1 MIHTIR
7 RLGSPLGSFCVG
19 IVVHLGVIVRW
30 TRLLLHRHDR
40 IANMNQISELQ
51 KLLLANRGIK
61 EDEIEFFLNPSYET
75 GVYDPYLMKDM
86 KKAVDRILKAIE
98 EKEKIGIFSDYDAD
112 GVPGAVM
119 MKDFFDRIEYEN
131 VFYYIPDRHLE
142 GFGLKDDSVSI
153 CAENGV
159 KLLITVDC
167 GITDVGEVKH
177 AKSLGMEVIITD
189 HHIPSVILANAGIQV
204 PNSSDWIPASA
215 GMTDEEDKIVV
226 QHKIQNLPPA
236 FAILDPKQEGDEY
249 PDKMLC
255 GTGVA
260 FKLIQGILAKNRF
273 GIGESQEK
281 WFLDMV
287 GIATLSDM
295 VPLLNENR
303 VLASYG
309 LKVLRKSRR
318 PGLIALLKRAGVDQ
332 RLISEEDI
340 GFMIAPRINA
350 AGRMGHA
357 MDAFKMLSTT
367 DEKEAEKFADYINDL
382 NNERKGIVARM
393 VKEMK
398 AMLSTRIEHEKEK
411 GVIVLGH
418 PDWKPSLLGL
428 AANSIVEEHGMPV
441 FLWGRESGTVIK
453 GSCRSNGVVNMVEIM
468 RGACEGTFIDFGGH
482 AMSGGF
488 SVEEDK
494 IHFLSDSLAKAYKE
508 VLVTSEGELKQN
520 YNIDTVLG
528 LNEVNEK
535 TYKDIQMLSPYGEA
549 NPKPVFLFKSVIVK
563 SCLQFGK
570 EKNHLK
576 ITVAK
581 DGGRTIEAI
590 SFFADEN
597 SFMKEIKE
605 GSTINLVANIEK
617 SFFRGRGELRLRI
630 VDVV

>member
-1 MIHTIR
+1 MT
-7 RLGSPLGSFCVG
+7 
-19 IVVHLGVIVRW
+19 
-30 TRLLLHRHDR
+30 
-40 IANMNQISELQ
+40 QISELQ
-51 KLLLANRGIK
+51 VILLKNRGIK
-61 EDEIEFFLNPSYET
+61 DGDIDVFLNPSYET
-75 GVYDPYLMKDM
+75 GIYDPYLMKDM
-86 KKAVDRILKAIE
+86 EKSVNRILKAIE
-98 EKEKIGIFSDYDAD
+98 EGERIGIFSDYDAD

-142 GFGLKDDSVSI
+142 GFGLKDDSVSE

-159 KLLITVDC
+159 NLLITLDC
-167 GITDVGEVKH
+167 GITDVSEVEH

-189 HHIPSVILANAGIQV
+189 HH
-204 PNSSDWIPASA
+204 
-215 GMTDEEDKIVV
+215 
-226 QHKIQNLPPA
+226 LPGEKLPDA
-236 FAILDPKQEGDEY
+236 FSILDPKQEGCEY

-260 FKLIQGILAKNRF
+260 FKLIQGILEKNRF
-273 GIGESQEK
+273 GMGEDQEK

-309 LKVLRKSRR
+309 LRVLRKSRR
-318 PGLIALLKRAGVDQ
+318 PGLVALLKRAGVDQ
-332 RLISEEDI
+332 RLIAEEDI

-350 AGRMGHA
+350 ASRMGHA
-357 MDAFKMLSTT
+357 MDAFKMLSST
-367 DEKEAEKFADYINDL
+367 DVKEAEVLADHINDL

-398 AMLSTRIEHEKEK
+398 AMLLTRIDHEREK
-411 GVIVLGH
+411 GIVVLGY

-441 FLWGRESGTVIK
+441 FLWGREDGPTIK
-453 GSCRSNGVVNMVEIM
+453 GSCRSNGVVNVVEIM
-468 RGACEGTFIDFGGH
+468 RTAEEGSFIDFGGH

-488 SVEEDK
+488 SVSEDK

-508 VLVTSEGELKQN
+508 VLLTSDGELKQN
-520 YNIDTVLG
+520 YTIDTVLG

-535 TYKDIQMLSPYGEA
+535 TYKDIQMLAPYGEA
-549 NPKPVFLFKSVIVK
+549 NPKPVFMFKNVIVK
-563 SCLQFGK
+563 SCAQFGK

-576 ITVAK
+576 ITVSK
-581 DGGRTIEAI
+581 DGGRAVEAI
-590 SFFADEN
+590 AFFADEN
-597 SFMKEIKE
+597 AYEREVKE
-605 GSTINLVANIEK
+605 GATINLVANIEK

-630 VDVV
+630 VDIV

>member
-1 MIHTIR
+1 
-7 RLGSPLGSFCVG
+7 
-19 IVVHLGVIVRW
+19 
-30 TRLLLHRHDR
+30 
-40 IANMNQISELQ
+40 MNKISELQ
-51 KLLLANRGIK
+51 ALLLANRGIK
-61 EDEIEFFLNPSYET
+61 EEDISIFLNPSYET
-75 GVYDPYLMKDM
+75 GVFDPYLMKDM
-86 KKAVDRILKAIE
+86 GKAVDRILKAIE
-98 EKEKIGIFSDYDAD
+98 ENERIGIFSDYDAD

-142 GFGLKDDSVSI
+142 GFGLKDDSVSD

-167 GITDVGEVKH
+167 GITDVSEVEH
-177 AKSLGMEVIITD
+177 AKSLGMEVIVTD
-189 HHIPSVILANAGIQV
+189 HHLPG
-204 PNSSDWIPASA
+204 
-215 GMTDEEDKIVV
+215 E
-226 QHKIQNLPPA
+226 NLPDA
-236 FAILDPKQEGDEY
+236 FAILDPKQEGCEY

-273 GIGESQEK
+273 GMGADQEK

-318 PGLIALLKRAGVDQ
+318 PGLVALLKRAGVDQ
-332 RLISEEDI
+332 RLIAEEDI

-350 AGRMGHA
+350 ASRMGHA

-367 DEKEAEKFADYINDL
+367 DVKEAETLADHINGL
-382 NNERKGIVARM
+382 NDERKGIVARM

-398 AMLSTRIEHEKEK
+398 AMLLKRIEHEKER

-441 FLWGRESGTVIK
+441 FLWGREDGPTIK
-453 GSCRSNGVVNMVEIM
+453 GSCRSNGVVNVVEIM
-468 RGACEGTFIDFGGH
+468 RTAVAGSFIDFGGH

-488 SVEEDK
+488 SVGEDK

-508 VLVTSEGELKQN
+508 VLLTSDGELKQN
-520 YNIDTVLG
+520 YIIDTTLG

-535 TYKDIQMLSPYGEA
+535 THKDIQMLSPYGVA
-549 NPKPVFLFKSVIVK
+549 NPKPVFQFKSVIVK
-563 SCLQFGK
+563 TCAQFGK

-576 ITVAK
+576 IIVAK
-581 DGGRTIEAI
+581 DGGRVVEAI
-590 SFFADEN
+590 AFFADEN
-597 SFMKEIKE
+597 SYKKEVKE
-605 GSTINLVANIEK
+605 GATINLVANIEK

-630 VDVV
+630 VDIL

>member
-1 MIHTIR
+1 
-7 RLGSPLGSFCVG
+7 
-19 IVVHLGVIVRW
+19 
-30 TRLLLHRHDR
+30 
-40 IANMNQISELQ
+40 MNQISELQ
-51 KLLLANRGIK
+51 ALLLKNRGIK
-61 EDEIEFFLNPSYET
+61 DEDIEIFLNPSYET

-86 KKAVDRILKAIE
+86 EKTVNRVLKAIE

-142 GFGLKDDSVSI
+142 GFGLKDDSISE

-159 KLLITVDC
+159 KLLITLDC
-167 GITDVGEVKH
+167 GITDVSEVEH

-189 HHIPSVILANAGIQV
+189 HH
-204 PNSSDWIPASA
+204 
-215 GMTDEEDKIVV
+215 
-226 QHKIQNLPPA
+226 LPGEKLPDA
-236 FAILDPKQEGDEY
+236 FSILDPKQDGCEY

-281 WFLDMV
+281 WLLDMV

-309 LKVLRKSRR
+309 LRVLRKSRR
-318 PGLIALLKRAGVDQ
+318 PGLVALLKRAGVDQ
-332 RLISEEDI
+332 RLIAEEDI

-350 AGRMGHA
+350 ASRMGHA
-357 MDAFKMLSTT
+357 MDAFKMLSFT
-367 DEKEAEKFADYINDL
+367 DVAEAEKLADYINDL

-398 AMLSTRIEHEKEK
+398 ATLAKRIEHEREK
-411 GVIVLGH
+411 GIIVLGH

-441 FLWGRESGTVIK
+441 FLWGREDGVVIK
-453 GSCRSNGVVNMVEIM
+453 GSCRSNGVVNVVEIM
-468 RGACEGTFIDFGGH
+468 RKAVSGSFIDFGGH

-488 SVEEDK
+488 SVSEDK
-494 IHFLSDSLAKAYKE
+494 IHFLQDSLSKAYKE
-508 VLVTSEGELKQN
+508 VLLTSDGELKQN
-520 YNIDTVLG
+520 YTIDTVLS

-535 TYKDIQMLSPYGEA
+535 TYKDILSLAPYGEA

-563 SCLQFGK
+563 SCAQFGK

-581 DGGRTIEAI
+581 DGGRPVEAI

-597 SFMKEIKE
+597 TYKKEIKE
-605 GSTINLVANIEK
+605 GATINLVANIEK

-630 VDVV
+630 VDVI

>member
-1 MIHTIR
+1 
-7 RLGSPLGSFCVG
+7 
-19 IVVHLGVIVRW
+19 
-30 TRLLLHRHDR
+30 
-40 IANMNQISELQ
+40 MNQISELQ
-51 KLLLANRGIK
+51 ALLLANRGIK
-61 EDEIEFFLNPSYET
+61 EEDIPVFLNPSYET

-86 KKAVDRILKAIE
+86 EKSVNRILKAIE
-98 EKEKIGIFSDYDAD
+98 DNERIGIFSDYDAD

-153 CAENGV
+153 CSDNGV

-167 GITDVGEVKH
+167 GITDASEVKH
-177 AKSLGMEVIITD
+177 ANKLGMEVIITD
-189 HHIPSVILANAGIQV
+189 HHLPADIL
-204 PNSSDWIPASA
+204 P
-215 GMTDEEDKIVV
+215 K
-226 QHKIQNLPPA
+226 A

-273 GIGESQEK
+273 GMGVDQEK
-281 WFLDMV
+281 WLLDMV

-295 VPLLNENR
+295 VPLLDENR
-303 VLASYG
+303 VFASYG
-309 LKVLRKSRR
+309 LRVLRKSRR
-318 PGLIALLKRAGVDQ
+318 PGLVALLKRAGVDQ
-332 RLISEEDI
+332 RLIAEEDI

-357 MDAFKMLSTT
+357 MDAFKMLSST
-367 DEKEAEKFADYINDL
+367 DVKEAELLADHINGL
-382 NNERKGIVARM
+382 NDERKGIVARM

-398 AMLSTRIEHEKEK
+398 AMLSKRIEHEKER

-453 GSCRSNGVVNMVEIM
+453 GSCRSNGVVNIVEIM
-468 RGACEGTFIDFGGH
+468 RKAEEGSFIDFGGH

-488 SVEEDK
+488 SVHDDK

-508 VLVTSEGELKQN
+508 VLLTSDGELKQN
-520 YNIDTVLG
+520 YSIDTALG

-563 SCLQFGK
+563 TCAQFGK

-581 DGGRTIEAI
+581 DGGRAVEAI

-597 SFMKEIKE
+597 SYAKEVKE
-605 GSTINLVANIEK
+605 GATINLVANIEK

-630 VDVV
+630 VDII

>member
-1 MIHTIR
+1 
-7 RLGSPLGSFCVG
+7 
-19 IVVHLGVIVRW
+19 
-30 TRLLLHRHDR
+30 
-40 IANMNQISELQ
+40 MNQISELQ
-51 KLLLANRGIK
+51 ALLLANRGIK
-61 EDEIEFFLNPSYET
+61 EGDIPVFLNPSYET

-86 KKAVDRILKAIE
+86 EKSVNRILKAIE
-98 EKEKIGIFSDYDAD
+98 ENERIGIFSDYDAD

-142 GFGLKDDSVSI
+142 GFGLKDDSVTI
-153 CAENGV
+153 CADNGV

-167 GITDVGEVKH
+167 GITDASEVKH
-177 AKSLGMEVIITD
+177 ANKLGMEVIITD
-189 HHIPSVILANAGIQV
+189 HHLPSVIPAEAGIHKYFSAEKSSGHDSARQL
-204 PNSSDWIPASA
+204 PSLQSGPIPTSQSENSENLNLDPRIREDDRINTR
-215 GMTDEEDKIVV
+215 MTDGEGKSAKE
-226 QHKIQNLPPA
+226 QNIQNLPPA

-273 GIGESQEK
+273 GMGADQEK
-281 WFLDMV
+281 WLLDMV

-295 VPLLNENR
+295 VPLLDENR

-318 PGLIALLKRAGVDQ
+318 PGLVALLKRAGVDQ
-332 RLISEEDI
+332 RLIAEEDI

-357 MDAFKMLSTT
+357 MDAFKMLSST
-367 DEKEAEKFADYINDL
+367 DVKEAELLADHINGL
-382 NNERKGIVARM
+382 NDERKGIVARM

-398 AMLSTRIEHEKEK
+398 SMLLKRIEHEKER

-453 GSCRSNGVVNMVEIM
+453 GSCRSNGVVNVVEIM
-468 RGACEGTFIDFGGH
+468 RTAEEGSFIDFGGH

-488 SVEEDK
+488 SVSDEK

-508 VLVTSEGELKQN
+508 VLLTSDGELKQN
-520 YNIDTVLG
+520 YSIDTALG

-563 SCLQFGK
+563 TCAQFGK

-581 DGGRTIEAI
+581 DGGRAVEAI
-590 SFFADEN
+590 AFFVDEN
-597 SFMKEIKE
+597 SYAKEVKE
-605 GSTINLVANIEK
+605 GASINLVANIEK

-630 VDVV
+630 VDII

>member
-1 MIHTIR
+1 MT
-7 RLGSPLGSFCVG
+7 
-19 IVVHLGVIVRW
+19 
-30 TRLLLHRHDR
+30 
-40 IANMNQISELQ
+40 QISELQ
-51 KLLLANRGIK
+51 AILLSNRGIK
-61 EDEIEFFLNPSYET
+61 DEDIEIFLNPSYET

-86 KKAVDRILKAIE
+86 EKSVNRILKAIE
-98 EKEKIGIFSDYDAD
+98 DRERIGIFSDYDAD

-142 GFGLKDDSVSI
+142 GFGLKDDSVSE
-153 CAENGV
+153 CADNGV
-159 KLLITVDC
+159 KLLITLDC
-167 GITDVGEVKH
+167 GITDVSEVAH
-177 AKSLGMEVIITD
+177 AKTLGMEVIITD
-189 HHIPSVILANAGIQV
+189 HHLPLQVSATAESCGGESKVVMKNKFIQ
-204 PNSSDWIPASA
+204 S
-215 GMTDEEDKIVV
+215 
-226 QHKIQNLPPA
+226 LPPA
-236 FAILDPKQEGDEY
+236 FAILDPKQDGCEY

-273 GIGESQEK
+273 GMGDNQEK

-309 LKVLRKSRR
+309 LRVLRKSRR
-318 PGLIALLKRAGVDQ
+318 PGLVALLKRAGVDQ
-332 RLISEEDI
+332 RLIAEEDI

-350 AGRMGHA
+350 ASRMGHA
-357 MDAFKMLSTT
+357 MDAFKMLSST
-367 DEKEAEKFADYINDL
+367 DVKEAETLADHINRL
-382 NNERKGIVARM
+382 NDERKGIVARM

-398 AMLSTRIEHEKEK
+398 AMLLTRIDQEKEK
-411 GVIVLGH
+411 GIVVLGH

-453 GSCRSNGVVNMVEIM
+453 GSCRSNGVVNVVEIM
-468 RGACEGTFIDFGGH
+468 RKAEEGSFIDFGGH
-482 AMSGGF
+482 SMSGGF
-488 SVEEDK
+488 SVSDDK

-508 VLVTSEGELKQN
+508 VLLTSDGELKQN
-520 YNIDTVLG
+520 YSIDTVLG
-528 LNEVNEK
+528 LNEINEK
-535 TYKDIQMLSPYGEA
+535 TYKDIQMLSPFGEA

-563 SCLQFGK
+563 SCIQFGK

-576 ITVAK
+576 ITLSK
-581 DGGRTIEAI
+581 DGGRAIEAI
-590 SFFADEN
+590 AFFADEN
-597 SFMKEIKE
+597 TYKKEVKE
-605 GSTINLVANIEK
+605 GATINLVANIEK

-630 VDVV
+630 VDVL

>member
-1 MIHTIR
+1 
-7 RLGSPLGSFCVG
+7 
-19 IVVHLGVIVRW
+19 
-30 TRLLLHRHDR
+30 
-40 IANMNQISELQ
+40 MNQISELQ
-51 KLLLANRGIK
+51 ALLLENRGIK
-61 EDEIEFFLNPSYET
+61 EEDIEVFLNPSYEA
-75 GVYDPYLMKDM
+75 GAYDPYLMKDM
-86 KKAVDRILKAIE
+86 EKAVDRILKAIE
-98 EKEKIGIFSDYDAD
+98 NNEKIGIFSDYDAD

-142 GFGLKDDSVSI
+142 GFGLKDDSITECSD
-153 CAENGV
+153 NGV
-159 KLLITVDC
+159 KLLITIDC
-167 GITDVGEVKH
+167 GITDIGEVEH

-189 HHIPSVILANAGIQV
+189 HH
-204 PNSSDWIPASA
+204 
-215 GMTDEEDKIVV
+215 
-226 QHKIQNLPPA
+226 LPGDVLPKA
-236 FAILDPKQEGDEY
+236 FAILDPKQEGSEY

-318 PGLIALLKRAGVDQ
+318 PGLVALLKRAGVDQ
-332 RLISEEDI
+332 RLIGEEDI

-367 DEKEAEKFADYINDL
+367 DEKEAEKYADYINDL

-398 AMLSTRIEHEKEK
+398 AMLATRIEHEKEK

-441 FLWGRESGTVIK
+441 FLWGRESGTIIK
-453 GSCRSNGVVNMVEIM
+453 GSCRSNGVVNVVEIM
-468 RGACEGTFIDFGGH
+468 RKAEEGSFIDFGGH

-488 SVEEDK
+488 SVHDDK
-494 IHFLSDSLAKAYKE
+494 IHFLSDSLGKAYKE
-508 VLVTSEGELKQN
+508 VLITSDGELKKE
-520 YNIDTVLG
+520 YSIDTVLG

-563 SCLQFGK
+563 SCMQFGK

-597 SFMKEIKE
+597 SFGMEIKE

-630 VDVV
+630 VDIV

>member
-1 MIHTIR
+1 
-7 RLGSPLGSFCVG
+7 
-19 IVVHLGVIVRW
+19 
-30 TRLLLHRHDR
+30 
-40 IANMNQISELQ
+40 MNQISELQ

>member
-1 MIHTIR
+1 
-7 RLGSPLGSFCVG
+7 
-19 IVVHLGVIVRW
+19 
-30 TRLLLHRHDR
+30 
-40 IANMNQISELQ
+40 MNQISELQ

-61 EDEIEFFLNPSYET
+61 EDEIEIFLNPSYET

-86 KKAVDRILKAIE
+86 EKAVDRILKAIE

-142 GFGLKDDSVSI
+142 GFGLKDDSITECSD
-153 CAENGV
+153 NGV
-159 KLLITVDC
+159 KLLITIDC

-189 HHIPSVILANAGIQV
+189 HHLPSVIPVKTGIHKYFSAEKSSGHDSARQL
-204 PNSSDWIPASA
+204 PSLQSGPTPTSQSENSGLGSPLSTARMTKKKSKSDRGS
-215 GMTDEEDKIVV
+215 D
-226 QHKIQNLPPA
+226 IQNLPDA

-303 VLASYG
+303 TLASYG
-309 LKVLRKSRR
+309 LKVLRKSKR

-332 RLISEEDI
+332 GLISEEDI

-367 DEKEAEKFADYINDL
+367 DEKEAEKSADYINDL

-508 VLVTSEGELKQN
+508 VLVTSDGELKQN

-563 SCLQFGK
+563 SCAQFGK

>member
-1 MIHTIR
+1 
-7 RLGSPLGSFCVG
+7 
-19 IVVHLGVIVRW
+19 
-30 TRLLLHRHDR
+30 
-40 IANMNQISELQ
+40 MNQISELQ
-51 KLLLANRGIK
+51 ALLLANRGIK
-61 EDEIEFFLNPSYET
+61 EEDIEFFLNPSYET

-86 KKAVDRILKAIE
+86 EKSVNRILNAIE
-98 EKEKIGIFSDYDAD
+98 NNEKIGIFSDYDAD

-119 MKDFFDRIEYEN
+119 MKDFFDRIGYEN

-142 GFGLKDDSVSI
+142 GFGLKDDSVSE
-153 CAENGV
+153 CAENEV

-167 GITDVGEVKH
+167 GITDVSEVEH
-177 AKSLGMEVIITD
+177 AKSLGMEVIVTD
-189 HHIPSVILANAGIQV
+189 HHLPG
-204 PNSSDWIPASA
+204 
-215 GMTDEEDKIVV
+215 E
-226 QHKIQNLPPA
+226 NLPKA
-236 FAILDPKQEGDEY
+236 FAILDPKQEGCEY

-260 FKLIQGILAKNRF
+260 FKLIQGILSKNRF
-273 GIGESQEK
+273 GMGADQEK

-303 VLASYG
+303 VFASYG
-309 LKVLRKSRR
+309 LRVLRKSRR
-318 PGLIALLKRAGVDQ
+318 PGLVALLKRAGVDQ
-332 RLISEEDI
+332 RLIAEEDI

-350 AGRMGHA
+350 ASRMGHA

-367 DEKEAEKFADYINDL
+367 DIKEAEILADHINGL
-382 NNERKGIVARM
+382 NDERKGIVARM

-398 AMLSTRIEHEKEK
+398 AMLLKRIEHEKER

-468 RGACEGTFIDFGGH
+468 RRAEGGTFIDFGGH

-494 IHFLSDSLAKAYKE
+494 IHFLSDSLAKAYRE
-508 VLVTSEGELKQN
+508 VLLTSDGELKQD
-520 YNIDTVLG
+520 YSIDTVLN
-528 LNEVNEK
+528 LSEVNEK

-549 NPKPVFLFKSVIVK
+549 NPKPVFVFKSVIVK
-563 SCLQFGK
+563 SCSQFGK

-576 ITVAK
+576 ITVVK
-581 DGGRTIEAI
+581 DGGRAIEAI

-597 SFMKEIKE
+597 SYAKEVKE
-605 GSTINLVANIEK
+605 GATINLVANIEK

-630 VDVV
+630 VDII

>member
-1 MIHTIR
+1 
-7 RLGSPLGSFCVG
+7 
-19 IVVHLGVIVRW
+19 
-30 TRLLLHRHDR
+30 
-40 IANMNQISELQ
+40 MNQISELQ
-51 KLLLANRGIK
+51 ALLLANRGIK
-61 EDEIEFFLNPSYET
+61 DDDIPVFLNPSYET

-86 KKAVDRILKAIE
+86 EKAVDRILKAIE

-189 HHIPSVILANAGIQV
+189 HH
-204 PNSSDWIPASA
+204 
-215 GMTDEEDKIVV
+215 
-226 QHKIQNLPPA
+226 LPGEKLPKA

-303 VLASYG
+303 TLASYG
-309 LKVLRKSRR
+309 LKVLRRSKR

-367 DEKEAEKFADYINDL
+367 DEKEAEKSADYINDL

-468 RGACEGTFIDFGGH
+468 RGTCEGTFIDFGGH

-508 VLVTSEGELKQN
+508 VLVTSDGELKQN

-590 SFFADEN
+590 SFFTDEN
-597 SFMKEIKE
+597 SYGKEIKE

-630 VDVV
+630 VDVL

>member
-1 MIHTIR
+1 
-7 RLGSPLGSFCVG
+7 
-19 IVVHLGVIVRW
+19 
-30 TRLLLHRHDR
+30 
-40 IANMNQISELQ
+40 MNQISELQ
-51 KLLLANRGIK
+51 ALLLANRGIK
-61 EDEIEFFLNPSYET
+61 EEDIEFFLNPSYET

-86 KKAVDRILKAIE
+86 EKSVNRILNAIE
-98 EKEKIGIFSDYDAD
+98 NNEKIGIFSDYDAD

-119 MKDFFDRIEYEN
+119 MKDFFDRIGYEN

-142 GFGLKDDSVSI
+142 GFGLKDDSVSE
-153 CAENGV
+153 CAENEV

-167 GITDVGEVKH
+167 GITDVSEVEH
-177 AKSLGMEVIITD
+177 AKSLGMEVIVTD
-189 HHIPSVILANAGIQV
+189 HHLPG
-204 PNSSDWIPASA
+204 
-215 GMTDEEDKIVV
+215 E
-226 QHKIQNLPPA
+226 NLPKA
-236 FAILDPKQEGDEY
+236 FAILDPKQEGCEY

-260 FKLIQGILAKNRF
+260 FKLIQGILSKNRF
-273 GIGESQEK
+273 GMGADQEK

-303 VLASYG
+303 VFASYG
-309 LKVLRKSRR
+309 LRVLRKSRR
-318 PGLIALLKRAGVDQ
+318 PGLVALLKRAGVDQ
-332 RLISEEDI
+332 RLIAEEDI

-350 AGRMGHA
+350 ASRMGHA

-367 DEKEAEKFADYINDL
+367 DIKEAEILADHINGL
-382 NNERKGIVARM
+382 NDERKGIVARM

-398 AMLSTRIEHEKEK
+398 AMLLKRIEHEKER

-468 RGACEGTFIDFGGH
+468 RRAEGGTFIDFGGH

-494 IHFLSDSLAKAYKE
+494 IHFLSDSLAKAYRE
-508 VLVTSEGELKQN
+508 VLLTSDGELKQD
-520 YNIDTVLG
+520 YSIDTVLN
-528 LNEVNEK
+528 LSEVNEK

-549 NPKPVFLFKSVIVK
+549 NPKPVFVFKSVIVK
-563 SCLQFGK
+563 SCSQFGK

-576 ITVAK
+576 ITVVK
-581 DGGRTIEAI
+581 DGGRAIEAI

-597 SFMKEIKE
+597 SYAKEVKE
-605 GSTINLVANIEK
+605 GATINLVANIEK
-617 SFFRGRGELRLRI
+617 SFFRGRWELRLRI
-630 VDVV
+630 VDII